1 MKFILILLLLTVLYR
16 QRYRIYKMLKCM
28 ICACA
33 ADYDAWKTE

>member
-1 MKFILILLLLTVLYR
+1 MKVIFTVPLLTVLYR

-33 ADYDAWKTE
+33 AYYDAWKTE